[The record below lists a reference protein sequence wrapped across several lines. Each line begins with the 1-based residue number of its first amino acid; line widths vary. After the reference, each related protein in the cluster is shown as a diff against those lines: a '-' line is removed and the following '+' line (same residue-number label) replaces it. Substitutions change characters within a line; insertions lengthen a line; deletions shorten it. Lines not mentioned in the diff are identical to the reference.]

1 MPDSQNMT
9 KPPLAA
15 PDPTAQFDRL
25 SDLLKRAQQLI
36 ESARLLGSGSD
47 DEEHPATLIGEAL
60 SLTGRLSAESVM
72 LRKENHAFRK
82 VMRDT
87 NELLEEKIEEIS
99 LIRLVA
105 DATNDAIF
113 AQDPLRFILENVI
126 RIIGAENGSILLL
139 ERETNQLVLRAASG
153 SRDGRPHDVRFA
165 LGEGIAGW
173 VAQCGKAAF
182 INETNKDERFK
193 PRGDRSLG
201 SLICQPL
208 IVEKEVIGVL
218 NVSHSDPNAFT
229 NNTARLLYIIAG
241 QAATAIRNA
250 QLLTEAKRHGD
261 VLREAEERLTDLFEA
276 ANDAMFSVDAE
287 TGSILR
293 ANAQAHEYTGFS
305 RSELSALRLD
315 NLFSEEHAKEIRDLS
330 RRRKSKTVDGIPLRR
345 IDGHARFMEI
355 KTWRSRF
362 GEREVINIVCR
373 DTSERE
379 QVRQEL
385 ADLVSQRDF
394 LVRVGSL
401 MERGGSNEEL
411 LDMLIAE
418 SGARFATLQFLSGK
432 SLRQD
437 EFIVVGRGPEDL
449 VWLSNGAARL
459 VREDSPWSRALI
471 KNHAQGVESLQRF
484 PGSPHWIGWLRKA
497 GIESLVCVP
506 FVRDGLQRGV
516 LTLYHPE
523 AREFSAVHLSFFDDL
538 VRRLVQAGDG
548 LLMCSDRPAVAASL

>member
-1 MPDSQNMT
+1 MPQDSPAP
-9 KPPLAA
+9 KPPS
-15 PDPTAQFDRL
+15 PQPETAVQFEQLKELLSRIQNQIETSRRL
-25 SDLLKRAQQLI
+25 TPGT
-36 ESARLLGSGSD
+36 EG
-47 DEEHPATLIGEAL
+47 EEHPATLVRE
-60 SLTGRLSAESVM
+60 SLILVERLTVENVM

-113 AQDPLRFILENVI
+113 AQDPLKFILENVI
-126 RIIGAENGSILLL
+126 RIIGADNGSILLL

-153 SRDGRPHDVRFA
+153 NRDDRPHDVRFE

-250 QLLTEAKRHGD
+250 QLLNEAKHHGE
-261 VLREAEERLTDLFEA
+261 VLHEAEERLTDLFEA
-276 ANDAMFSVDAE
+276 ANDAMFSVDGE
-287 TGSILR
+287 TGTILR

-305 RSELSALRLD
+305 RSELAAIKLD
-315 NLFSEEHAKEIRDLS
+315 NLFSPEQADIIRNLS
-330 RRRKSKTVDGIPLRR
+330 RRRKARTLDGIPLRR
-345 IDGHARFMEI
+345 IDGHARVMEI

-379 QVRQEL
+379 EIRQAL
-385 ADLVSQRDF
+385 SDLISQREF
-394 LVRVGSL
+394 LIRLGAL
-401 MERGGSNEEL
+401 LERGGSNSEL
-411 LDMLIAE
+411 LEMLVEE
-418 SGARFATLQFLSGK
+418 SGARFATLQFLNGK
-432 SLRQD
+432 NLRQED
-437 EFIVVGRGPEDL
+437 FLVAGRCPEDL
-449 VWLSNGAARL
+449 VWLRNGAARL
-459 VREDSPWSRALI
+459 VREDSPWSRCLI
-471 KNHAQGVESLQRF
+471 KGHAQGVENLQRF
-484 PGSPHWIGWLRKA
+484 PGSSHWIGWLRKA
-497 GIESLVCVP
+497 GVESLICVP
-506 FVRDGLQRGV
+506 FDRGGYNRGV
-516 LTLYHPE
+516 LTLY
-523 AREFSAVHLSFFDDL
+523 FSEPRTYAPIRLSFFEDL
-538 VRRLVQAGDG
+538 TRRLVQSGAR
-548 LLMCSDRPAVAASL
+548 LLNIEETDSVAVSG